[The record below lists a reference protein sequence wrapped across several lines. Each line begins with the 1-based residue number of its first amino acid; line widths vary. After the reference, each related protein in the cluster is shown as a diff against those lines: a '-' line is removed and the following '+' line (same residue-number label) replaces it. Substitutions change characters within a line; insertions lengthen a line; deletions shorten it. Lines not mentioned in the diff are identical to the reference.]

1 MNRNWNTAWIE
12 RTIGNMDDLQTRGE
26 EEITLHIREF
36 QHILMQL
43 LAAHQRCDRLEDVL
57 CSYAKYAFPVT
68 QQLINPPAMF
78 GGNWADSNTLSRT
91 VSGSQQSQRLVLKT
105 PIITEVPKEP
115 PRQHFYLLPRGRDYS
130 ICTRCDLSDVYV
142 NAFNVPCKP

>member
-78 GGNWADSNTLSRT
+78 GGNWADSNELPRT
-91 VSGSQQSQRLVLKT
+91 ASGSQHWVFKT
-105 PIITEVPKEP
+105 PE
-115 PRQHFYLLPRGRDYS
+115 HFYLLPRGRDYS